1 MQGGLDWED
10 PGQMAGE
17 NNTSLPIQEH
27 LPMSRPLQVEI

>member
-10 PGQMAGE
+10 PGQMEGE
-17 NNTSLPIQEH
+17 NTTSLPIQEH